1 MNAPKLSYEQV
12 HKFRFQRNPRGHV
25 DTTEVLHDIDLTFA
39 TGERAAVVGPSGCG
53 KTTLLRLACRLEEP
67 NAGIIRLDN
76 RDIRTLDT
84 REVRRRVGIVFQNH
98 VLFGESVEDNVT
110 YGLLRRGM
118 AADEA
123 RELAGTCLEQ
133 VGLDHS
139 FLVRKNTSLNAGQVA
154 RVVLARTI
162 ILEPEVLFVDE
173 PTARLDPETADDLF
187 ALLREIQAENHT
199 TILLTTPRLKEAE
212 EFGRRIVVL
221 LDGEVVTD
229 VSVDEF
235 VAGAVSAKARRYL
248 ARSGY

>member
-1 MNAPKLSYEQV
+1 MTAPKLSYAQV
-12 HKFRFQRNPRGHV
+12 HKFRFNRNPRGHV
-25 DTTEVLHDIDLTFA
+25 DAAEVLHDIDLSFE

-53 KTTLLRLACRLEEP
+53 KSTLLRLACRLEEP
-67 NAGIIRLDN
+67 NGGMIRLDG

-98 VLFGESVEDNVT
+98 VLFEESVEDNVS
-110 YGLLRRGM
+110 YGLRLRGM

-123 RELAGTCLEQ
+123 REKAAVCLEL

-139 FLVRKNTSLNAGQVA
+139 FLVRKNTSLSAGQIA
-154 RVVLARTI
+154 RVVLARTL
-162 ILEPEVLFVDE
+162 ILEPEVLLLDE
-173 PTARLDPETADDLF
+173 PTARLDPETADELF
-187 ALLREIQAENHT
+187 AMLREIQAVRGT

-221 LDGEVVTD
+221 LEGEVVSD

-235 VAGAVSAKARRYL
+235 MAGAVSDKARRYL
-248 ARSGY
+248 SRSGY